1 MRLYYLCCLFGLM
14 SSSSTFGQD
23 QDTLIQRLGADF
35 VESPQAAGLSIGVLN
50 LGKAGF
56 YNFGITDKETNR
68 RPSAATRYEI
78 GSNTKTFVSTL
89 LAHAVL
95 EGKLKL
101 EDDIRTYLPEKYPN
115 LTYGGEAIKVLH
127 LANLTSGLPNW
138 LPDKPQLFQ
147 QANPDSIPF
156 LLLKQHRGYTKTNFY
171 KDLHL
176 VHLTAKPGSMP
187 RHSNVAAQLLG
198 FILETVYEQ
207 TLEVLTAHYITGP
220 LGMTQTA
227 YLMKPGTTM
236 AKGYDAKGKPMP
248 YMMLPDT
255 RGSSGLS
262 STTADLIRY
271 MRLQLGET
279 NKAVSLTHQTTVS
292 TPDDAIGL
300 NWHIDKTAA
309 GERQLWHTGGTFGF
323 SSYLVLYPERQLG
336 IVMLAN
342 ESDPLTQNRLVVV
355 AKQIAAYL
363 GQARN

>member
-1 MRLYYLCCLFGLM
+1 MRLHYLCCLFGLV
-14 SSSSTFGQD
+14 SSFSNFCQA
-23 QDTLIQRLGADF
+23 QNTLIQRLGSDF
-35 VESPQAAGLSIGVLN
+35 VQSPQAAGLSIGVLN
-50 LGKAGF
+50 LGKAEF
-56 YNFGITDKETNR
+56 YNFGTTDKEANR
-68 RPSAATRYEI
+68 RPSSATLYEI

-101 EDDIRTYLPEKYPN
+101 EDDIRPYLPGQYPN
-115 LTYGGEAIKVLH
+115 LTYGGEAIRVLH

-138 LPDKPQLFQ
+138 LPDTPELFQ
-147 QANPDSIPF
+147 QTNPDSIPY
-156 LLLKQHRGYTKTNFY
+156 LLLKQHRGYTKTDFY
-171 KDLHL
+171 KDLHS
-176 VHLTAKPGSMP
+176 VRLTAKPGSMP

-207 TLEVLTAHYITGP
+207 RLEALTARYITSP

-227 YLMKPGTTM
+227 YLMKPGTAM
-236 AKGYDAKGKPMP
+236 AKGYDAKGNPMP

-255 RGSSGLS
+255 RGSSGLC

-271 MRLQLGET
+271 MSLQLGET
-279 NKAVSLTHQTTVS
+279 NKAVGLTHQTMVT

-342 ESDPLTQNRLVVV
+342 QSDSLTQNRLVVV

-363 GQARN
+363 EQVKN